1 MADAYK
7 NRTVELETRFTI
19 LSTRFAHL
27 HSTESQNQQTLQ
39 GHLFLTTQAALSAT
53 RSLARLIDGDF
64 VTGERPAEMPSTLSE
79 LESTWKEAKTVGEK
93 CYDGI
98 SSYSVEMDL
107 NVHSIQVIQFHDA
120 ELRNWQTDMQTLKT
134 ELNESLEGTMKALK
148 TEAQTLVTLRAQR
161 AAAVTSLRA
170 LEAKLY
176 EAKHKYDEADKW
188 TWLWPP
194 ARAYL
199 EILKPIIEAITNDV
213 SGSLNAVKIA
223 AQQVDAS
230 EARIR
235 DQQPRVDALN
245 RLNEDH
251 VRLLSQGST
260 LANQCDAIRDEVEQM
275 EKEIARSKTD
285 ILHAWNDASS
295 CLNHAKRTKFSLS
308 KADYATCVL
317 NIITF
322 SLNEHSFKDTL
333 VDIVKILGDNDDKG
347 GSVHAIKTDKHPE
360 GLLEYVQKE
369 LQKDYRPPSL
379 AVAKLNMVH
388 SVPGMVLPSGN
399 DLSPQDRRKLG
410 GILNICK
417 PDGLAAWMHFK
428 TRI

>member
-1 MADAYK
+1 MADDYK

-19 LSTRFAHL
+19 LSTRFDHL
-27 HSTESQNQQTLQ
+27 HSTQSQNQQTLQ
-39 GHLFLTTQAALSAT
+39 GRLFLTTQAAMSAT
-53 RSLARLIDGDF
+53 KSLARLIDGDF

-79 LESTWKEAKTVGEK
+79 LESTWKEAKTVAEK

-98 SSYSVEMDL
+98 SSYSVE
-107 NVHSIQVIQFHDA
+107 VIQFHDA
-120 ELRNWQTDMQTLKT
+120 ELRNWQTDMQTLQT

-148 TEAQTLVTLRAQR
+148 TEAQALVTLRAQH
-161 AAAVTSLRA
+161 ATAVTSLRV

-285 ILHAWNDASS
+285 ILHAWNDASL
-295 CLNHAKRTKFSLS
+295 CLNRAKRTKFALS

-317 NIITF
+317 NIIAF
-322 SLNEHSFKDTL
+322 SLNEHNFRDTL
-333 VDIVKILGDNDDKG
+333 VDIVKILGDNDDKV
-347 GSVHAIKTDKHPE
+347 GSVHAIKTDEHPE

-379 AVAKLNMVH
+379 AVAKLNLVH
-388 SVPGMVLPSGN
+388 SVPGMILPSGN

-428 TRI
+428 TRV

>member
-1 MADAYK
+1 MADDYR

-19 LSTRFAHL
+19 LSTRFDHL
-27 HSTESQNQQTLQ
+27 HSTQSQNQQTLQ

-53 RSLARLIDGDF
+53 KSLAGLIDGDF
-64 VTGERPAEMPSTLSE
+64 VADERPAEMPSTLSE
-79 LESTWKEAKTVGEK
+79 LESTWKEAKTVAEK
-93 CYDGI
+93 CFDGI
-98 SSYSVEMDL
+98 SSYSVE
-107 NVHSIQVIQFHDA
+107 VIQFHDA
-120 ELRNWQTDMQTLKT
+120 ELRNWQTDMQTLQT
-134 ELNESLEGTMKALK
+134 ELKENLEGTMKALK
-148 TEAQTLVTLRAQR
+148 TEAQTLVTLRAQH
-161 AAAVTSLRA
+161 AAAVTSLRV

-223 AQQVDAS
+223 AHQVDAS

-260 LANQCDAIRDEVEQM
+260 LANQCDVIQGEVEQM

-285 ILHAWNDASS
+285 ISHAWNDASL
-295 CLNHAKRTKFSLS
+295 CLNRAKRTKFSLS

-317 NIITF
+317 NIIAF

-347 GSVHAIKTDKHPE
+347 GSVHAIKTDEHPE

-379 AVAKLNMVH
+379 AVAKLNLVH

-428 TRI
+428 TRV